1 MKVYPCNNCGFADTC
16 YRWEATPCC
25 KICEYLLGEQDCSN
39 CDIFDIG
46 EIFRRNRSGR
56 NR

>member
-25 KICEYLLGEQDCSN
+25 KICEYLLGKQDCSN

-46 EIFRRNRSGR
+46 EIFRRNKSGR